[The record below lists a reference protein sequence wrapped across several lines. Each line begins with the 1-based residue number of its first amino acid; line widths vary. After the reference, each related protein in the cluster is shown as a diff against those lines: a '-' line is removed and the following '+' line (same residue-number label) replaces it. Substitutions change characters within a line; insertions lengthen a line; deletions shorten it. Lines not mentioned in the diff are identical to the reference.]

1 MNKVILDVA
10 NIITTIVP
18 NNNGMLIKSF
28 AYLFSSFTIMFGF
41 AFIILLLDKVLS
53 SKKDFAEK
61 MRLQIGTIFV
71 GLLLVSAILF
81 YFANEKEKL
90 DTTYVLLINDKL
102 SNLIKTKK
110 LDKNMVQEISKK
122 ILLCHPSY
130 FSIDKDSVYCGSY
143 NENPKKSHIFK
154 ILNDINS
161 EKIYGNDSSLNN
173 NKKEKEDNSKIIT
186 NKDLNI

>member
-1 MNKVILDVA
+1 MNEVILDVA

-18 NNNGMLIKSF
+18 NNNTMLIKSF

-41 AFIILLLDKVLS
+41 AFIILLLDIVLS

-61 MRLQIGTIFV
+61 MRLPIGIIFV

-90 DTTYVLLINDKL
+90 DTTDVLLINDKL
-102 SNLIKTKK
+102 SNLIETKK
-110 LDKNMVQEISKK
+110 LDKNMVQEASKK

-130 FSIDKDSVYCGSY
+130 FSFSKDSIYCDSY
-143 NENPKKSHIFK
+143 NEKPKKSHIFK

-161 EKIYGNDSSLNN
+161 KKIYENNSSLND
-173 NKKEKEDNSKIIT
+173 NKKEKEDNSEIIT

>member
-1 MNKVILDVA
+1 MNEVILDVA

-18 NNNGMLIKSF
+18 NNNVMLIKSF

-53 SKKDFAEK
+53 SKKDLAEK
-61 MRLQIGTIFV
+61 LRLRIGIIFV

-90 DTTYVLLINDKL
+90 DTTDVLLINDKL
-102 SNLIKTKK
+102 SNLIETKK
-110 LDKNMVQEISKK
+110 LDKNMVQETSKK

-130 FSIDKDSVYCGSY
+130 FSISKDSIYCDSY
-143 NENPKKSHIFK
+143 NEKPKKSHIFK
-154 ILNDINS
+154 ILNDIHIQKTS
-161 EKIYGNDSSLNN
+161 GNNSSLND
-173 NKKEKEDNSKIIT
+173 NKKEKEDNSQIIT